1 MHVKSRNP
9 NLGVTFAYVCSIS
22 GSANLYANRCKN
34 ILQPILKSDPLQ
46 AFIGQQINMLQQL
59 RQKPMQ

>member
-1 MHVKSRNP
+1 MCGMDKIDILTSQREVNNSQKR
-9 NLGVTFAYVCSIS
+9 LLACS
-22 GSANLYANRCKN
+22 LFKN

>member
-1 MHVKSRNP
+1 MDKIDILTSQQEVNNSQKR
-9 NLGVTFAYVCSIS
+9 LLACS
-22 GSANLYANRCKN
+22 LFKTT
-34 ILQPILKSDPLQ
+34 LQPILKSDPLQ